1 MEIFHEIK
9 TMKLYTN
16 IDRIK
21 NELEQRGLL
30 ENEYI
35 DPIELSEID
44 SMHYMGQSVMDDII
58 STMSLTPN
66 TNVLDVGSGFGGTA
80 RSLST
85 VSRCQVTALELQED
99 IHDIAEFLTKK
110 CKLDDHV
117 KHVTGDI
124 LDLDLDEIGGG
135 TNSYDGLVSLL
146 VFLHIKDKLTLLQR
160 CASMLKPGGT
170 IFIEDYYRR
179 SPFTDEENKRLTKD
193 VFAFNLLTQEEY
205 VSHLE
210 AAGFTN
216 IQFIDKSDDWTYFV
230 HEQLFKFMY
239 NQVYFE
245 EVHDKPTYNSLLHFY
260 NSVALLFSGKNL
272 GGVRIIAQKSSKDEI
287 NLDTNNA

>member
-30 ENEYI
+30 DNEYI

-44 SMHYMGQSVMDDII
+44 SMHYMGRSVMDDII
-58 STMSLTPN
+58 STMSLTK
-66 TNVLDVGSGFGGTA
+66 TSTVLNVGSGFGGTA
-80 RSLST
+80 RLLST
-85 VSRCQVTALELQED
+85 MSQCQVTALELQED
-99 IHDIAEFLTKK
+99 IHDIATFLTKK
-110 CKLDDHV
+110 CKLDDHI

-124 LDLDLDEIGGG
+124 LDLNLDEIGGDGGGG

-146 VFLHIKDKLTLLQR
+146 VFLHIEDKTTLLQR

-179 SPFTDEENKRLTKD
+179 SSFTDEENKRLTND
-193 VFAFNLLTQEEY
+193 VYAFNLPTREEY
-205 VSHLE
+205 MSHLE
-210 AAGFTN
+210 TAGFTN
-216 IQFIDKSDDWTYFV
+216 IQFIDKTSDWTYFV
-230 HEQLFKFMY
+230 HDQLFKFMY

-260 NSVALLFSGKNL
+260 NSVALLFSGQNL
-272 GGVRIIAQKSSKDEI
+272 GGVRIIAQKLKPSEDEI
-287 NLDTNNA
+287 